1 MRKLWPIA
9 LVAIA
14 AAGAASETATGSTA
28 AHTTADLATGW
39 TLLACS
45 AWGLA
50 HRPRQARWALLGA
63 AGAAWFAA
71 NLALGAL
78 AYLHRGPL
86 VHAAVAAR
94 GEGPSL
100 AATRTRLGGR
110 SVLAVAAISVGY
122 ADALALGAAHGWLD
136 VIVAVL
142 LVALALR
149 ADARLAGALLALA
162 GALAIG
168 ASTALTDAS
177 AGYDDIALYA
187 YEAAICAGALL
198 LASTATR
205 GARATAGITDL
216 VVELGPAR
224 RSPRA
229 RDALARALGDPTL
242 EIAYWLGDARAWVDL
257 EGNPVA
263 LPAEQARRA
272 TTMVEHD
279 GERIAALVHDVALLD
294 DPELV
299 GAVRD
304 AAGLILANDRLEAAA
319 VARLV
324 ELRGSRRRIVAAR
337 DTQRARISGRLHEG
351 PARRLAGVAA
361 TVHEA
366 GHGKPP
372 TEEQAELLELID
384 RELVLA
390 QSELDELARGI
401 HPRVL
406 TEQGLAAALATLA
419 ERAPFAVAVSAP
431 GERLPAPVEATA
443 YFVCSEALANAAK
456 HADGTRA
463 RCEVVVHDGLVRV
476 EVADDGVGGADPAGG
491 SGLRGLADRVETAG
505 GTLTVSSPEGQGTT
519 IRAELPCSA

>member
-1 MRKLWPIA
+1 MARFWPLALAAIA
-9 LVAIA
+9 LG
-14 AAGAASETATGSTA
+14 GAASEAATASTA
-28 AHTTADLATGW
+28 APAAADLATGW

-45 AWGLA
+45 AWGRA
-50 HRPRQARWALLGA
+50 HRPHQARWLLLGA

-86 VHAAVAAR
+86 VHAAVAAA
-94 GEGPSL
+94 GAGP
-100 AATRTRLGGR
+100 
-110 SVLAVAAISVGY
+110 VLAGAAIAAGY

-136 VIVAVL
+136 ITAAVL
-142 LVALALR
+142 LAALAAR
-149 ADARLAGALLALA
+149 ADARLAGSLLALA
-162 GALAIG
+162 TALAIG
-168 ASTALTDAS
+168 ASATLTDAS
-177 AGYDDIALYA
+177 AGYADVALYA

-198 LASTATR
+198 LAATATR
-205 GARATAGITDL
+205 GARAAAGITDL

-229 RDALARALGDPTL
+229 RDALARALGDATL

-263 LPAEQARRA
+263 APAANGRRA

-279 GERIAALVHDVALLD
+279 GERIAALVHDRGLLD

-304 AAGLILANDRLEAAA
+304 AAGLMLANDRLEAAA
-319 VARLV
+319 GARLV

-337 DTQRARISGRLHEG
+337 DRQRATL
-351 PARRLAGVAA
+351 ARRLNEGPGQRLAEVAV
-361 TVHEA
+361 TLHEA
-366 GHGKPP
+366 ADGAPP
-372 TEEQAELLELID
+372 TAEQSELLELIGT
-384 RELVLA
+384 ELALA
-390 QSELDELARGI
+390 RSEIEELARGI

-406 TEQGLAAALATLA
+406 TERGLAAALATLA
-419 ERAPFAVAVSAP
+419 ERAPFGVAVSAP
-431 GERLPAPVEATA
+431 GDRLAAPVEATA

-456 HADGTRA
+456 HARATRA
-463 RCEVVVHDGLVRV
+463 RCAVAVHDGRVCV

-505 GTLTVSSPEGQGTT
+505 GMLTVSSPAGHGTT
-519 IRAELPCSA
+519 IRAELPCGG